1 MKLGR
6 YFWLTALSLVFGF
19 FGVIVLSHVPR
30 GVTAPSDV
38 EMGRVAN
45 MASFESTD
53 SNGVEVDGIRFETLV
68 PETVWTIPE
77 SQPGASTPVQL
88 GIRMINNRSI
98 PVQFNRLDPLF
109 FLKLQMQK
117 PDNQVIQ
124 KRGGSRDRTITD
136 ELDCPSVVLPG
147 NSKTF
152 FLYGRLFW
160 ENNKLQ
166 LGGSDGF
173 GGIWYFDDLKAGT
186 YKFRFIYQN
195 SRPVTGCYDPE
206 IKDFKRVEGLWMG
219 QVATP
224 FVEVRLVQS

>member
-1 MKLGR
+1 MKLSR

-19 FGVIVLSHVPR
+19 FGVILLSHVPI

-77 SQPGASTPVQL
+77 NQPGASTPVQL

-109 FLKLQMQK
+109 FVILEIMGENGVFLQR
-117 PDNQVIQ
+117 
-124 KRGGSRDRTITD
+124 RGGRDITITTN
-136 ELDCPSVVLPG
+136 ESDCPFVLFTG
-147 NSKTF
+147 
-152 FLYGRLFW
+152 
-160 ENNKLQ
+160 NNKTSPKVQ
-166 LGGSDGF
+166 FVYIYGLGRILISLKSVYSRSDRICF
-173 GGIWYFDDLKAGT
+173 
-186 YKFRFIYQN
+186 
-195 SRPVTGCYDPE
+195 
-206 IKDFKRVEGLWMG
+206 
-219 QVATP
+219 
-224 FVEVRLVQS
+224 